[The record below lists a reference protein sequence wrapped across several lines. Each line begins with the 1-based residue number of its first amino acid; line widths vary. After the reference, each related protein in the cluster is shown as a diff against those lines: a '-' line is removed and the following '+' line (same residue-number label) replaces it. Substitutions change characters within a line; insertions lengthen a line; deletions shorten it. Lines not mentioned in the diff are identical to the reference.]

1 MAPPTILTSQVFN
14 IGLMLFS
21 MQVAKRIPWDD
32 PQTVQLARAAY
43 VLAQLAAIGIS
54 YYLMLVVKKKNDTT
68 TLRYVKPA
76 KPSTSGQPSEPEM
89 MITTNK
95 AYDLDQL
102 QQAIRS
108 TLTTA
113 LMFSVVHFYFKI
125 NQPLLIQSIVPIKN
139 ALISKEALI
148 HIWGDAAEGPLKR
161 PFKAESPF
169 AALLGMA
176 SAPLEESNDT
186 TSAAQKKKE

>member
-21 MQVAKRIPWDD
+21 MQAAKRISWDD
-32 PQTVQLARAAY
+32 PETIQMARAAY
-43 VLAQLAAIGIS
+43 VVAQLAAIGIS

-76 KPSTSGQPSEPEM
+76 KPSASGQPSEPEM
-89 MITTNK
+89 IITTNR

-113 LMFSVVHFYFKI
+113 LMFSVIHFYFKI
-125 NQPLLIQSIVPIKN
+125 NQPLLIQSIVPVKN

-169 AALLGMA
+169 SALLGMA
-176 SAPLEESNDT
+176 NSPLEESNDST
-186 TSAAQKKKE
+186 AAAQKKKE

>member
-1 MAPPTILTSQVFN
+1 
-14 IGLMLFS
+14 
-21 MQVAKRIPWDD
+21 
-32 PQTVQLARAAY
+32 
-43 VLAQLAAIGIS
+43 
-54 YYLMLVVKKKNDTT
+54 
-68 TLRYVKPA
+68 
-76 KPSTSGQPSEPEM
+76 M

-113 LMFSVVHFYFKI
+113 LMFSAVHFYFKI

-148 HIWGDAAEGPLKR
+148 HIWGDAAVGPLKR

-169 AALLGMA
+169 SALLGMA
-176 SAPLEESNDT
+176 NAPLEESNDT
-186 TSAAQKKKE
+186 TAAAQKKKE